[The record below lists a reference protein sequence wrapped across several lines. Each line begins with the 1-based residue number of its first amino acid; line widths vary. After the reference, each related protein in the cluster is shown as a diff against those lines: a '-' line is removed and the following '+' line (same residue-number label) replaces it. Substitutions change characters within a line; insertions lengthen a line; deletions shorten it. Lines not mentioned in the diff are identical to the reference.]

1 MKLDFIKPPK
11 IGRLFYKDL
20 IFKIPEKENR
30 VYLTFDD
37 GPNPETTPF
46 ILETLKQHN
55 AKATFFC
62 LGKNVEAYPALFQQ
76 IINEG
81 HGIGNHGYNHLNGWQ
96 TETKAYIEDL
106 KKASEVINSNLFRPP
121 YGKIKVSQIKEL
133 KERFKI
139 IIWDVSAQDYRMDI
153 SAESVKKNIL
163 ENTTTGSIIV
173 MHDSLKAKANIKA
186 ILSHTLK
193 KLGENFVMDSPIKL

>member
-62 LGKNVEAYPALFQQ
+62 LGKNVASYPDLFQQ
-76 IINEG
+76 IINDG

-96 TETKAYIEDL
+96 TQTKEYLEDVQ
-106 KKASEVINSNLFRPP
+106 KASEIIHSTLYRPP

-139 IIWDVSAQDYRMDI
+139 IIWDVAAQDYRMDI
-153 SAESVKKNIL
+153 SAETVKKNIL
-163 ENTTTGSIIV
+163 GNTTAGSIIV
-173 MHDSLKAKANIKA
+173 MHDSLKAKENIKA
-186 ILSHTLK
+186 ILSPTVE
-193 KLGENFVMDSPIKL
+193 KLGENFIMDSPIKL